1 MDKRLRSRGTA
12 ALPIIVLAYAV
23 PYLLRVR
30 TLAAAGRP
38 VPRWRI
44 ATFLAGLLVLVGA
57 DSPPVRSI
65 AGELFTAHM
74 AEHVFIADAA
84 ALLLVLG
91 LTGPIMAPILRLG
104 GMKWLRI
111 LAHPAVALPLW
122 AIDLYAWHIP
132 FLYEGTLDHEWLHA
146 LEHACFL
153 FFGANLWM
161 ALLGPLPKPQWFGNL
176 ARLGYIVLARM
187 IGAVLGNVFL
197 WSGSIFYDAYAP
209 GVAKHGISL
218 LQDQSNAGSVMMVWE
233 SILTIGL
240 FGWLFMRAARQSE
253 EKQELVELAQQ
264 LGVDVDDKRIGR
276 AVSAGRTEEFRRR
289 LREAGRQ
296 PVGPAD
302 GLLELRGEAEQ
313 PRL

>member
-1 MDKRLRSRGTA
+1 
-12 ALPIIVLAYAV
+12 V
-23 PYLLRVR
+23 PYLVRVR

-74 AEHVFIADAA
+74 AEHLFIADAA

-91 LTGPIMAPILRLG
+91 LTGPIMAPVLRLS
-104 GMKWLRI
+104 GMRWLRV

-122 AIDLYAWHIP
+122 AIDLYAWHLP
-132 FLYEGTLDHEWLHA
+132 VLYEGTLDHDWLHA

-161 ALLGPLPKPQWFGNL
+161 ALLGPLPKPDWFGNL
-176 ARLGYIVLARM
+176 ARLGYIVIARL

-197 WSGSIFYDAYAP
+197 WSGSVFYDAYAP

-218 LQDQSNAGSVMMVWE
+218 LRDQSNAGSVMMVWE
-233 SILTIGL
+233 SLLTIGL
-240 FGWLFMRAARQSE
+240 FCWLFLRAARQSE
-253 EKQELVELAQQ
+253 ERQELQELAQR
-264 LGVDVDDKRIGR
+264 LGVEVDDKRIAR

-289 LREAGRQ
+289 LQEAGR
-296 PVGPAD
+296 PAAGPAD
-302 GLLELRGEAEQ
+302 GLLELRGEPEQ